1 MTARKESEAAGS
13 DAILDRMMSLHP
25 KIIDLKLDRVRRL
38 LDAIERPERRLPPV
52 IHVAGTNGKG
62 SVVAMLRAGLEASG
76 ARVHVYTSPHLAR
89 FHERIRLAGE
99 LISEDLLAKTLD
111 ECERANGGEAITY
124 FEITTCAALLAFAR
138 VPADW
143 CLLEVGLGGRL
154 DATNVVDRPALTAIT
169 PVSYDHQRHLG
180 DTLTEIATEKAGI
193 LKPGVAC
200 VVAEQ
205 EAEARD
211 AIEAR
216 AEAVCAPLLMQGRDW
231 TTWEERGRMAFQ
243 DLNGLL
249 DLPLPNLIGAH
260 QVANAGV
267 ALAAMRALGL
277 DDASAE
283 AGIARAEWPAR
294 LQRLRRGPLV
304 EAAGDCEVWLDG
316 GHNPAAG
323 TALAE
328 AIGRLSPRPLRL
340 VCGML
345 ETKDVGGY
353 VKPLALR
360 ARSLTAV
367 GIPDAPASLPS
378 DVIAAAARRSGL
390 ETDEAAGMEEAVARA
405 ASAHPG
411 CRILICGS
419 LHLAGAA
426 LRANG

>member
-1 MTARKESEAAGS
+1 MTERQGSEAAGS

-38 LDAIERPERRLPPV
+38 LEALDRPERRLPPV

-62 SVVAMLRAGLEASG
+62 SVLAMLRAGLEASG

-89 FHERIRLAGE
+89 FHERIRLAGR
-99 LISEDLLAKTLD
+99 LISEDLLAGTLD
-111 ECERANGGEAITY
+111 ECERANGGAEITY

-169 PVSYDHQRHLG
+169 PVSYDHQRYLG

-200 VVAEQ
+200 VVADQ

-211 AIEAR
+211 AIEER
-216 AEAVCAPLLMQGRDW
+216 AEAVGAPLLMQGRDW
-231 TTWEERGRMAFQ
+231 IIWEERGRMAFQ
-243 DLNGLL
+243 DMNGLL

-277 DDASAE
+277 DGACAE
-283 AGIARAEWPAR
+283 SGIIRADWPAR

-328 AIGRLSPRPLRL
+328 ALGRLSPRPLRL

-345 ETKDVGGY
+345 DTKDVGGY
-353 VKPLALR
+353 VKPLAGR

-411 CRILICGS
+411 SRILICGS

>member
-1 MTARKESEAAGS
+1 MTARKGPEAACA
-13 DAILDRMMSLHP
+13 DAILERMMSLHP

-38 LDAIERPERRLPPV
+38 LEALDHPERRLPPV

-89 FHERIRLAGE
+89 FHERIRLAGR
-99 LISEDLLAKTLD
+99 LISEDMLVGALD
-111 ECERANGGEAITY
+111 ECERANDGAAITY

-154 DATNVVDRPALTAIT
+154 DATNVVDRPELTAIT
-169 PVSYDHQRHLG
+169 PVSYDHQRYLG

-211 AIEAR
+211 AIESR
-216 AEAVCAPLLMQGRDW
+216 AEAVGAPLLMQGRDW

-243 DLNGLL
+243 DMNGLL

-267 ALAAMRALGL
+267 ALAAMRSLGL

-283 AGIARAEWPAR
+283 TGIARADWPAR

-304 EAAGDCEVWLDG
+304 EVAGDCEVWLDG

-328 AIGRLSPRPLRL
+328 ALGRLSPRPLRL

-345 ETKDVGGY
+345 DTKDVGGY
-353 VKPLALR
+353 VKPLAGC

-367 GIPDAPASLPS
+367 GIPDAPASLPPA
-378 DVIAAAARRSGL
+378 VVAAAARRSGL
-390 ETDEAAGMEEAVARA
+390 ETDEAAGMEEAVART
-405 ASAHPG
+405 ASTHPG